1 MARQHHPNL
10 MVGKLGIITAHCTTH
25 GDLMA
30 TVEFTTHGSLEILMD
45 LNFIHHMETLE
56 NWIETGS

>member
-1 MARQHHPNL
+1 

-30 TVEFTTHGSLEILMD
+30 TVEFPTHGSLEILMD
-45 LNFIHHMETLE
+45 LDFIHPLETLE